1 MIVRNYSNFK
11 LKIKWNTYLSISD
24 QLSLELFF
32 MLKTE
37 CNYNQRDISE
47 FFVADCKLD
56 SVLDTILSKVHDRI
70 NFKQSRCFL
79 LNRIRKVAANSEFSI
94 RDKRLLKKIVTAQS
108 KSGNLNLDNIEYFFP
123 GKSRIR
129 IQSETEKVLKEI

>member
-1 MIVRNYSNFK
+1 
-11 LKIKWNTYLSISD
+11 
-24 QLSLELFF
+24 

-47 FFVADCKLD
+47 FFIPDCKLD
-56 SVLDTILSKVHDRI
+56 SVLDTILSKVHERI
-70 NFKQSRCFL
+70 NFKQSKYFL

-108 KSGNLNLDNIEYFFP
+108 AFSNFNIENIEYFFP
-123 GKSRIR
+123 GKSRIL
-129 IQSETEKVLKEI
+129 IKSETEKVLKEI